1 MSFSSM
7 DAYAQWDEEREE
19 REDTLYR
26 KFQEHLDAPEKT
38 EYVKVEHTGPD
49 VTQTPHGSHHP
60 TSSETEEP

>member
-1 MSFSSM
+1 MSFSNM
-7 DAYAQWDEEREE
+7 DAYAQWDEE

-49 VTQTPHGSHHP
+49 VTQSPNGSDHP
-60 TSSETEEP
+60 TNTSLETEEP